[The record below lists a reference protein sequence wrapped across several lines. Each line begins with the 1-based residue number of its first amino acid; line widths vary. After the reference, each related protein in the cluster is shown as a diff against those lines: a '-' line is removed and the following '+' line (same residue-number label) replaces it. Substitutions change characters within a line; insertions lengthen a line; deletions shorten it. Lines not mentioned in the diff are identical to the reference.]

1 MEIKRGIPVSPGVVI
16 AEAFVLDTEEFR
28 IPRRFRDGDSST
40 EITRFLAAREASIEE
55 LTGVRDR
62 IADDGQRDH
71 VAMIFE
77 THQLILKD
85 PVLAEDV
92 KRRIEAD
99 GMTAEYAVTRTFR
112 HYKKLL
118 RDLENNTFVH
128 RAPDFADIEKRLLS
142 NLLGSSREGVTSLAG
157 EVVIVAHDLTP
168 SQTAELDRE
177 HVVGIATDVGG
188 PTSHTAIL
196 AQALG
201 IPAVIGLGDISEE
214 VAGGDLLILDG
225 TRGLMVINP
234 DPGTL
239 QRYEARRM
247 EARVSRERLIAET
260 RELPCQTV
268 DGEKISL
275 HANIEFVEEIDLA
288 LKLGADGVGL
298 FRTEF
303 IYSANRAQP
312 TEQDHLDH
320 YLRALRNLGKRPLV
334 IRTMDFGADKFGRE
348 LGLSE
353 EANPFLGVRSIR
365 LSLRH
370 DHLFR
375 TQLRAIL
382 RASDFGDVRVM
393 FPMVSNLA
401 ELREAR
407 QIVDE
412 VKQELKRD
420 GQKFNPDLPV
430 GIMVEVPAVAIMADR
445 FAREVDFFSIGTN
458 DLIQYTL
465 AVDRTNPD
473 IADLYQSDHPAVLS
487 LISNV
492 VRAAHDADI
501 GCSLCGEMAGDP
513 RYAAILI
520 GLGLRSVSV
529 SPSLIPSLKK
539 TVRTIHTASAQQEAI
554 KALSGSAPGMR
565 REA

>member
-28 IPRRFRDGDSST
+28 IPRRFRDGDAGH
-40 EITRFLAAREASIEE
+40 EIVRFEAAREASVQE
-55 LTGVRDR
+55 LAALRDK
-62 IADDGQRDH
+62 IADDVQREH

-77 THQLILKD
+77 THQLILRD
-85 PVLAEDV
+85 PALAEDI
-92 KRRIEAD
+92 KRRVETD

-118 RDLENNTFVH
+118 RDLEDSTFVH
-128 RAPDFADIEKRLLS
+128 RAPDFADIEKRLLA
-142 NLLGSSREGVTSLAG
+142 NLLGAGREGVTSLAG

-188 PTSHTAIL
+188 TTSHTAIL

-201 IPAVIGLGDISEE
+201 IPAVVGLGDISEE
-214 VAGGDLLILDG
+214 VAGGDLMILDG
-225 TRGLMVINP
+225 TRGLLIINP

-260 RELPCQTV
+260 RELPCQTL
-268 DGEKISL
+268 DGDRIQL
-275 HANIEFVEEIDLA
+275 LANIEFVEELELA

-320 YLRALRNLGKRPLV
+320 YLRALKNLGPRPLV

-348 LGLSE
+348 LG
-353 EANPFLGVRSIR
+353 

-407 QIVDE
+407 QIVEE
-412 VKQELKRD
+412 VKQELKTN

-487 LISNV
+487 LLSNTI
-492 VRAAHDADI
+492 RAASEAGI

-520 GLGLRSVSV
+520 GLGLRSMSC

-539 TVRTIHTASAQQEAI
+539 TVRAIHTGSAHQEAV
-554 KALSGSAPGMR
+554 KALNGAPPEMR